1 MNEELTTI
9 IVNEFVKHHDRKEI
23 IRKVCE
29 RSGLNW
35 KQAEQ
40 LVTLVEA
47 SHRRAIA
54 ARQSPLLFFLS
65 IGTLLL
71 GIGLLAFNMEV
82 LLAFFQKD
90 LPGQILSLQTGYY
103 RVIGLV
109 TGFGMTAGGLIGL
122 WKGLLA
128 IFPE

>member
-1 MNEELTTI
+1 MNDELTTI
-9 IVNEFVKHHDRKEI
+9 IIKEFVKHHDRKEI

-29 RSGLNW
+29 QGGLNW
-35 KQAEQ
+35 REAEQ
-40 LVTLVEA
+40 LVALVEA
-47 SHRRAIA
+47 QHRRTIA
-54 ARQSPLLFFLS
+54 TRQSPLLFFLS

-71 GIGLLAFNMEV
+71 GLGLMAFNMEILFAIFQRDLIGQ
-82 LLAFFQKD
+82 LLSVQ
-90 LPGQILSLQTGYY
+90 SGYY
-103 RVIGLV
+103 RMIGLA